1 MGVLS
6 QQIKHS
12 CPSWSRFLSRGA
24 LEDLSVPSLR
34 DQFFRRQMAC
44 GLLWSQEIVS
54 HRLKI
59 VLFKLFFFLSE
70 THLLWICPAPTEA
83 FSLLLFPCLGHRG
96 QGGHEPQTGR
106 GVGTGASGWKGDN
119 VWWCWWHWKVA
130 LAGGRCLQTD
140 TDPQVSQPVPA
151 PGPLPELPVW
161 MSALSSFPA
170 GCCWEFGCILNQI
183 RLPWFCM
190 KSLKRLQCQV
200 GAHLRSF
207 H

>member
-1 MGVLS
+1 M
-6 QQIKHS
+6 
-12 CPSWSRFLSRGA
+12 
-24 LEDLSVPSLR
+24 
-34 DQFFRRQMAC
+34 RR
-44 GLLWSQEIVS
+44 GLLPTDGCPEPANKTLLPILEPISKSWCARGSVCAQSQRPVLQETDGLWAALVPRNTVS

-59 VLFKLFFFLSE
+59 VLFKLFFFLSD
-70 THLLWICPAPTEA
+70 THLLWICRAPTEA
-83 FSLLLFPCLGHRG
+83 FSLVLFPYLGYRG

-106 GVGTGASGWKGDN
+106 GVGIGASGWKGDN

-183 RLPWFCM
+183 RLP
-190 KSLKRLQCQV
+190 
-200 GAHLRSF
+200 
-207 H
+207 